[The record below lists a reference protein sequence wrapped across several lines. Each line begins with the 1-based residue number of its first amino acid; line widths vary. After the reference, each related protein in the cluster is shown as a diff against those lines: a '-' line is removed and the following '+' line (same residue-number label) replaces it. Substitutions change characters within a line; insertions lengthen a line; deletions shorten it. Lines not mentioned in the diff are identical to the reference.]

1 GRQRHHAM
9 QHRSSLEMVGYLGRR
24 ILPEVGM
31 RARIVMG
38 PYHLDPTPE
47 SRDRHFEVRTVGM
60 WYSDRADPPLGR
72 RRYSDRG
79 RGDWIRATRVASRAT
94 PEDVAARWY
103 LGFGS
108 WDLGS

>member
-1 GRQRHHAM
+1 
-9 QHRSSLEMVGYLGRR
+9 MVGYLGRR

-47 SRDRHFEVRTVGM
+47 SRDRHSEVRTVGM

-72 RRYSDRG
+72 RRYSDRMVG
-79 RGDWIRATRVASRAT
+79 VTGFASRASR
-94 PEDVAARWY
+94 AARR
-103 LGFGS
+103 LKTSRLVGI
-108 WDLGS
+108 